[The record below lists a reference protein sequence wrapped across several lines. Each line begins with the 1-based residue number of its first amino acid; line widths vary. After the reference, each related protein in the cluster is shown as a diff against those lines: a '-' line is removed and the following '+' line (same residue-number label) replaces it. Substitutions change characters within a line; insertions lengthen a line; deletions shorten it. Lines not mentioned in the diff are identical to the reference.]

1 MRPRLLWSWLL
12 VGTANLAALACRSDA
27 SSRETQDRTTSPPRQ
42 VPLEVL
48 NDRVAICRS
57 GKDEPLPSW
66 AKAPAGEFFSA
77 TRTRDELSIIIANPR
92 APREAKCER
101 DWRLLMV
108 KGPLPFNLVGII
120 AGLSG
125 TLANAGVSIFALST
139 YDTDYIMVKQ
149 TDLDRALA
157 TLRRAG
163 YPVSQPER
171 L

>member
-1 MRPRLLWSWLL
+1 M
-12 VGTANLAALACRSDA
+12 
-27 SSRETQDRTTSPPRQ
+27 SPPKL

-48 NDRVAICRS
+48 NDRLAICRS
-57 GKDEPLPSW
+57 DKDAPLPRW
-66 AKAPAGEFFSA
+66 AKAPSGEFFSV
-77 TRTRDELSIIIANPR
+77 TRTRDELSIIIADAR

-108 KGPLPFNLVGII
+108 KGPLDFNLVGII
-120 AGLSG
+120 AGLAG
-125 TLANAGVSIFALST
+125 TLADSGVSIFALST

-157 TLRRAG
+157 ALRQAG
-163 YPVSQPER
+163 YPISQPER